1 LNSYQITKIKNKKL
15 KTCSGWWPFQ
25 CLSNG
30 TTLMKIK
37 SGQTVPLSAAP
48 SFLFYYDYTTPGK
61 DKKIYKI
68 LISGFKLDKTVW
80 GLYKYITLSKQ
91 NLCIR

>member
-1 LNSYQITKIKNKKL
+1 
-15 KTCSGWWPFQ
+15 
-25 CLSNG
+25 
-30 TTLMKIK
+30 MKIK

-68 LISGFKLDKTVW
+68 LISGFKLDKTV
-80 GLYKYITLSKQ
+80 
-91 NLCIR
+91 